1 MIKVIQL
8 KKMDIQLVEFL
19 KARIMLSADLT
30 DLYSQT
36 AKLLYHYNMVNVIM
50 MLVVIKKLY

>member
-19 KARIMLSADLT
+19 KAQIMLSVDLT

-50 MLVVIKKLY
+50 MLVAIKKLY